1 MVKPVEIALGMM
13 APVHVHNGELKDDR
27 EMMKTMDDNS
37 FMNFFES
44 LALSTCAGFEDISD
58 DPKLREKWSDWLGRS
73 DAKLEWRNSKGK
85 GPYNEG
91 RASFTVAMGIKEVRE
106 YLLNRNCDLR
116 HCAVEHRVLERDCE
130 RSNRRV
136 LYTARCLPSPLQNR
150 DYIVEQFHDKAPNQA
165 SGEII
170 VSRSVQ
176 NEVDF
181 LPSLKQ
187 SSNLGYMRVSVK
199 IKGFLLWPSERFGKA
214 CTQVVYVFGS
224 ERNGV
229 LSSLMSKSLI
239 KRGLRHVVND
249 MCVLSHLKLETN
261 LDVVNTDFRE
271 LKKLSKKKIGNSSKM
286 FSRSKS
292 GISNKNLLEAASL
305 YHSRDLSLNMS
316 SIMKEGGKSIELVTR
331 KKEKGLTDE
340 EEVQVDFD
348 IFSGGNDTNDDDNDA
363 WFENTNKM
371 YSEKKKGNKKKI
383 KTEDKSDFQVDN
395 DGLLRLGESKKKAD
409 DGKQNVEVNGWQS
422 ATDQESGGT
431 YFYNR
436 ESGEVSW
443 ETPQESASTT
453 DGGKPGWEFLR
464 RELVGDPV
472 ASSTAMWDCSIKDWV
487 KMKDGKSGFDY
498 YENAKTGQ
506 TSWEAPE
513 GFEKQNK

>member
-1 MVKPVEIALGMM
+1 
-13 APVHVHNGELKDDR
+13 
-27 EMMKTMDDNS
+27 
-37 FMNFFES
+37 
-44 LALSTCAGFEDISD
+44 
-58 DPKLREKWSDWLGRS
+58 
-73 DAKLEWRNSKGK
+73 
-85 GPYNEG
+85 
-91 RASFTVAMGIKEVRE
+91 
-106 YLLNRNCDLR
+106 
-116 HCAVEHRVLERDCE
+116 
-130 RSNRRV
+130 
-136 LYTARCLPSPLQNR
+136 
-150 DYIVEQFHDKAPNQA
+150 
-165 SGEII
+165 
-170 VSRSVQ
+170 
-176 NEVDF
+176 
-181 LPSLKQ
+181 
-187 SSNLGYMRVSVK
+187 
-199 IKGFLLWPSERFGKA
+199 
-214 CTQVVYVFGS
+214 
-224 ERNGV
+224 
-229 LSSLMSKSLI
+229 MSKSLF

-249 MCVLSHLKLETN
+249 MCVLSQLKLKTN